1 MRISLNSF
9 FKGGAYRSIPSDNII
24 ARQRYVLFSIYT
36 VVGVVLYALFGIG
49 GMTSHSMS
57 YNHFAIFTCVSVTLA
72 LNFVMLQVH
81 RYLELAYTISIIS
94 GMILIHSFAYEIGG
108 IRNPGLMYLGIIILY
123 SYIVLGNHGG
133 RVTLFL
139 SVSNIIYF
147 FILSEYTEPGT
158 YISYDMDGRGL
169 DTQHLISALTS
180 MLIITTLSKYLEYT
194 KNITIATIEDS
205 RHVLERKNEQL
216 EELSLVASETGNSIM
231 ITDETGKIEWVNT
244 GFTRLTGFT
253 IEETIGRR
261 AAEFLH
267 GPKTDKILGENL
279 SLCRFE
285 GPTLSAE
292 IIKYRKDSTPVWVE
306 ENVTRVHDEQENRVK
321 FIFIE
326 SDVTE
331 RKNAEERMSEYLR
344 NLESTNKELD
354 KFAYVVSH
362 DLKSPLRAIGNLTD
376 WIEEDS
382 GHLLPEKV
390 RDNFNL
396 VKQRVVRM
404 ESLIN
409 GILDYSKA
417 SKTSTQYDFFDLN
430 ELLLHCFDLLGNP
443 EGHTLTIKSQLPTL
457 FADKAKT
464 QQIIL
469 NLVGNAIKFNDK
481 EKAMVEI
488 DHKEEDDHYRFSISD
503 NGPGIDAK
511 FHEKIFKIFQT
522 VNTRDEFE
530 SSGVGLAIVKR
541 LIEEENGKI
550 WLESTVGE
558 GTTFHFT
565 LPKSAIDEHEHQ
577 LEKSETGHNSNTGT
591 LNKLDIE

>member
-1 MRISLNSF
+1 MRSF
-9 FKGGAYRSIPSDNII
+9 IDKIIRGGLYRSIPSDNII

-36 VVGVVLYALFGIG
+36 GVGVLLYAIFGIG
-49 GMTSHSMS
+49 GMTSHTMS

-81 RYLELAYTISIIS
+81 RYLELGYTISIIS
-94 GMILIHSFAYEIGG
+94 GMILIHSFTYEIGG

-133 RVTLFL
+133 RITLFL

-147 FILSEYTEPGT
+147 FVLSEYSEPGI
-158 YISYDMDGRGL
+158 YISYDMDGRAL
-169 DTQHLISALTS
+169 DSHHLISALTS
-180 MLIITTLSKYLEYT
+180 MLIITALSKYLEYA
-194 KNITIATIEDS
+194 KNITISRIEES
-205 RHVLERKNEQL
+205 KNILEQKNEQL

-231 ITDETGKIEWVNT
+231 ITDDTGKIEWVND
-244 GFTRLTGFT
+244 GFTRLTGYSFG
-253 IEETIGRR
+253 ESIGRR
-261 AAEFLH
+261 TAEFLH
-267 GPKTDKILGENL
+267 GPKTDRKIGENL
-279 SLCRFE
+279 SLCRFDE
-285 GPTLSAE
+285 ANFNTE
-292 IIKYRKDSTPVWVE
+292 IIKYRKDNTPVWVE
-306 ENVTRVHDEQENRVK
+306 ENVTRVHDDQENRVK

-331 RKNAEERMSEYLR
+331 RKNAEDRMSEYLR

-390 RDNFNL
+390 RNNFNL

-417 SKTSTQYDFFDLN
+417 SKTKTQYEFFDLN
-430 ELLLHCFDLLGNP
+430 DLVNHCYDLLGSP
-443 EGHTLTIKSQLPTL
+443 EGYTLKVKKELPTI

-481 EKAMVEI
+481 KKGIVEI
-488 DHKEEDDHYRFSISD
+488 DHFEEEDHYRFSIRD
-503 NGPGIDAK
+503 NGPGIDDK
-511 FHEKIFKIFQT
+511 FHDKIFKIFQT

-541 LIEEENGKI
+541 LIEEENGKV
-550 WLESTVGE
+550 WLESTIGE

-577 LEKSETGHNSNTGT
+577 KEQQVPEEVSTSTD
-591 LNKLDIE
+591 NK